1 MSCSLKNSLIL
12 FSALILLSVFSLD
25 NFPQTF
31 IKNESYEMNTMCEGY
46 EIPEK
51 KVLPNKKL
59 EKEKQP
65 NQEEKPL
72 TVTA

>member
-1 MSCSLKNSLIL
+1 
-12 FSALILLSVFSLD
+12 LD

-31 IKNESYEMNTMCEGY
+31 IKNESYKMNTMCEGY

-51 KVLPNKKL
+51 EVVPNKKL
-59 EKEKQP
+59 IEKEKQS